1 MRKGLYLTMFIINF
15 TILLISILT
24 IFMLKDYVCIRCI
37 EIKDNVQITTSS
49 EEINKVI
56 YKYMSCPNCK

>member
-1 MRKGLYLTMFIINF
+1 MRKGLYWTIIVICIF
-15 TILLISILT
+15 TF
-24 IFMLKDYVCIRCI
+24 FMIKDHVCIRCI

-56 YKYMSCPNCK
+56 YKYISCPNCK